1 MIAHPTFA
9 QGMLPPVVLPPS
21 SQSGGVAPSS
31 ADNGEIAQR
40 IAQLIDR
47 QSDAATR
54 SSAAAALLASDDPQ
68 AIAALVHAV
77 EQDDP
82 AGARLAVVGAIPA
95 CSSPPP
101 QLLSP
106 LLELLARPTSPDR
119 AVILTALGRYRT
131 REAVAGV
138 VRVIDPASGEDA
150 ALVAVGIATLK
161 RQTGRTFTKSADWME
176 WWNRAARQNSRE
188 WFEGL
193 AVSLGDMAAANERRN
208 ADLVRR
214 LTDSYRRLHALMP
227 ETERSAFITEL
238 IASDS
243 SELCLLGFDLA
254 KRALLNARTLD
265 ARVGDAAIRRLA
277 DRSPLV
283 RAEAASLISRLDQPH
298 AGSALAIALSTEQ
311 DPAAAASILR
321 AVAREPVPRAAQ
333 DTVQWLETGD
343 QNVAAAAAEAAL
355 ALRQAGHLSDPD
367 LVTRCSDALRK
378 RPADQ
383 LTPAGAALLTLLGEE
398 EVAIALLGT
407 ARPDVADAVAAALVE
422 IPDGVDPLVNVARSR
437 PRLAP
442 AAIQALAQ
450 HRPTAEGFTTGS
462 MLCSATDENAHAALT
477 RYAQSLPP
485 TELLTVARGE
495 VDAVRRA
502 EYLARVPTLAAT
514 NGNRERPEIADL
526 VLLLAR
532 TQLELRDP
540 SSALETMSVFNGKLW
555 AEKFDPLRVTAM
567 LWLFRLPQ
575 AEEVSMRSSVSPSHW
590 LDGLEY
596 AIDLPYAID
605 IADQIRRVFGESL
618 DDEDRTRLEQADRYI
633 QSDLGG
639 PPVIVN

>member
-21 SQSGGVAPSS
+21 SQSGGVAPTS
-31 ADNGEIAQR
+31 ADDGEIAQR

-54 SSAAAALLASDDPQ
+54 SGAAAALLASDDPQ

-77 EQDDP
+77 ERDDP

-95 CSSPPP
+95 CPSPPP
-101 QLLSP
+101 QLLNP
-106 LLELLARPTSPDR
+106 LLELLFRPTSPDR
-119 AVILTALGRYRT
+119 VVILTALGRYRT

-150 ALVAVGIATLK
+150 TLVAVGIATLK

-176 WWNRAARQNSRE
+176 WWNRATRQNSRE

-193 AVSLGDMAAANERRN
+193 AVALGDMAAASERRN
-208 ADLVRR
+208 TDLVRR

-243 SELCLLGFDLA
+243 TELCLLGFDLA

-298 AGSALAIALSTEQ
+298 AGSALAIALSAEQ
-311 DPAAAASILR
+311 DPTAAASILR

-333 DTVQWLETGD
+333 DVVHWLENGD

-383 LTPAGAALLTLLGEE
+383 LTPAGAALLTLIGEE

-485 TELLTVARGE
+485 TELLTVARSE

-540 SSALETMSVFNGKLW
+540 SSALETMSVFNGKHW
-555 AEKFDPLRVTAM
+555 ADKFDPLRVTAM

-575 AEEVSMRSSVSPSHW
+575 AEEVSMRSNVSPSHW

-618 DDEDRTRLEQADRYI
+618 NDDDRTRLEQADRYI